1 MGMKCFTQS
10 LKGLLAQDLKVQ
22 FHGERER
29 ERERERDRQTDRQ
42 RADFNQSLTQALLDL
57 SLFQKL
63 SICNNHF
70 YTVWIDIYHLQS
82 NKSQSVIDSFNS
94 ALS

>member
-1 MGMKCFTQS
+1 MERERERGR
-10 LKGLLAQDLKVQ
+10 
-22 FHGERER
+22 ERER
-29 ERERERDRQTDRQ
+29 ERERE

-70 YTVWIDIYHLQS
+70 YAVWIDIYHLQS